1 MMSFKLLKSLKSQI
15 LRGYIAKHVLIR
27 VLLFVMAISI
37 VPFLPSRP
45 LPFGDNELAESSSSG
60 AKLGQLLKPKNT
72 VDMFPLLLPT
82 LRYSYGDNEIL
93 AVVHLL
99 KELMDEKL
107 LKSGSKLLF
116 VGDGSGL
123 SVAALRELFP
133 QCLGERVKRFT
144 DGIEFKDDTFDF
156 VFSTDIDTVSV
167 PALLVVEIER
177 VLRPG
182 GFGAMLV
189 AVGTSYYGNLIKAA
203 TPISTF
209 LRSSNVV
216 HARSVYSSSLVV
228 FKKELLVGPFE
239 GYRLPDECPAVK
251 NNAHF
256 MKELEPI
263 LDRKPNIYKPLISY
277 LPKFMNVSSRRRFVY
292 IDIGAGNMVNSNADN
307 WLFSAYPKQSLPFD
321 VYVVHHDTSFL
332 SAYVKRPGITFVY
345 HPGLAGN
352 KATEILDNSDD
363 LGPLVDDHEF
373 DFIVWFRK
381 TVAVGDLVIM
391 KMNAVGEELKL
402 LHQLF
407 ESGAICLVDEL
418 FLRCTDGNGDIHG
431 DCADILKSARNRGV
445 FAHQWLDE

>member
-1 MMSFKLLKSLKSQI
+1 MAMS
-15 LRGYIAKHVLIR
+15 V
-27 VLLFVMAISI
+27 
-37 VPFLPSRP
+37 VPFLP
-45 LPFGDNELAESSSSG
+45 PFAENEVDGSSHG
-60 AKLGQLLKPKNT
+60 LTKLGELLKFKST
-72 VDMFPLLLPT
+72 DDDVLLFPLLLPT
-82 LRYSYGDNEIL
+82 LGSCCGENEIL
-93 AVVHLL
+93 AVNLL
-99 KELMDEKL
+99 RELIAEKL
-107 LKSGSKLLF
+107 LKSGSKVLF
-116 VGDGSGL
+116 VGGGSGS
-123 SVAALRELFP
+123 SVSALRGLFP

-144 DGIEFKDDTFDF
+144 DRLEFKDDAFDF
-156 VFSTDIDTVSV
+156 VFSNDLDTVSV
-167 PALLVVEIER
+167 PALLVLEIER

-189 AVGTSYYGNLIKAA
+189 AVGNSYNHGNLIKAA

-209 LRSSNVV
+209 LKSSDVV

-228 FKKELLVGPFE
+228 FKKKLNHGVGPFE
-239 GYRLPDECPAVK
+239 HYRLPDECPAIK
-251 NNAHF
+251 NNTPL

-263 LDRKPNIYKPLISY
+263 LDQKPYTYKPLIAY
-277 LPKFMNVSSRRRFVY
+277 LPKFTNVSSRRRSVY
-292 IDIGAGNMVNSNADN
+292 IDIGAGNLVNSKADN
-307 WLFSAYPKQSLPFD
+307 WFLSSYPKQSLPFD
-321 VYVVHHDTSFL
+321 VYIVHHDTSFL

-352 KATEILDNSDD
+352 KTTEILDHTDD

-381 TVAVGDLVIM
+381 TVAAGDLVIL

-431 DCADILKSARNRGV
+431 DCVDILKSARNRGV